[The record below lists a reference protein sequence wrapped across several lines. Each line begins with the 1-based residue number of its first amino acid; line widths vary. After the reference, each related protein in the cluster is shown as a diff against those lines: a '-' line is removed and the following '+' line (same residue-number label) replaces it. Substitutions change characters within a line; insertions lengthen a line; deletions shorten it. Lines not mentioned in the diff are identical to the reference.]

1 MSFKLDP
8 RLGIE
13 LPDFERPYEELDPRE
28 QEEILVQWERIRA
41 TIPDQIVRFE
51 RAIED
56 LLQEVHHE
64 EDWDVISAHFADI
77 ADLASRIHELNT
89 WRRVDPAVGPV
100 PAHGHAQEH
109 RDREKST

>member
-13 LPDFERPYEELDPRE
+13 LPDFERPYEEMDPRE

-41 TIPDQIVRFE
+41 KIPDQIVRFE
-51 RAIED
+51 RVIED
-56 LLQEVHHE
+56 LLQEVHKE

-77 ADLASRIHELNT
+77 ADYASRIHELNT
-89 WRRVDPAVGPV
+89 WRRVDPALGSI
-100 PAHGHAQEH
+100 PAQGHAQEH
-109 RDREKST
+109 RDREKAT